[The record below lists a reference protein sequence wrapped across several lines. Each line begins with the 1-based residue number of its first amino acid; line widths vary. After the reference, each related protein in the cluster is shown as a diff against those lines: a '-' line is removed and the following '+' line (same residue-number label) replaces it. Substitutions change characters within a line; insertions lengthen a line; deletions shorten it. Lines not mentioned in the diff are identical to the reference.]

1 MPAASRN
8 TSKGRACIAQDL
20 DCHHLRPA
28 GPAVARLPEGAAKPG
43 FVCD

>member
-1 MPAASRN
+1 MPAAPRN
-8 TSKGRACIAQDL
+8 TPKGRACIAQGL
-20 DCHHLRPA
+20 GFHHLRPA